1 MLADASS
8 GKFESSVSGVVYTRA
23 NLPETA
29 SCTVVR
35 LAEFKTHVPW
45 NDVKHNYQIDSA
57 FYDRLQAGGG
67 CSSRL
72 THGPFKD
79 IVFAAKKRLASS
91 RQGHRAS

>member
-1 MLADASS
+1 MPFGNSRQNSQEVCPELKSS
-8 GKFESSVSGVVYTRA
+8 QEAEWNG
-23 NLPETA
+23 
-29 SCTVVR
+29 

-57 FYDRLQAGGG
+57 FYDRLQEGGG

-79 IVFAAKKRLASS
+79 IVFAAKKRLPSS
-91 RQGHRAS
+91 RQGHRAP